1 MGKKVFK
8 LSKNERLL
16 WKWIFIA
23 LVASLI
29 STTVIDTLIFLTLDG
44 LHVVAPN
51 MFEFKTIIIVVTL
64 FINFT
69 SIMTSFILFE
79 DKEKTS

>member
-1 MGKKVFK
+1 MGKRLLK

-23 LVASLI
+23 LVASVI
-29 STTVIDTLIFLTLDG
+29 STTVIDALIFLTLDG
-44 LHVVAPN
+44 LNVVAPD
-51 MFEFKTIIIVVTL
+51 MFEFKTIIVVVTL

-79 DKEKTS
+79 DKVKN

>member
-1 MGKKVFK
+1 MGKRIMK
-8 LSKNERLL
+8 LTKNERLL

-23 LVASLI
+23 LVASVI
-29 STTVIDTLIFLTLDG
+29 STTVIDALIFLTLDG
-44 LHVVAPN
+44 LRVVAPN
-51 MFEFKTIIIVVTL
+51 MFEFKTIIVVVTL

-79 DKEKTS
+79 EKEN

>member
-1 MGKKVFK
+1 MKKMKK
-8 LSKNERLL
+8 LTKNEKTLA
-16 WKWIFIA
+16 KWVFIA